1 MLFNSYEFLF
11 IFLPLVWLLF
21 YFSNQFGFIKKN
33 HILLFSSIFFYS
45 YWIFNYIFLVFFIIF
60 INFFFVKKLIKK
72 KNQRLLIFAITINL
86 LILLIFKYSDF
97 ILSNINYLFNI
108 NISYLN
114 IPYPLAISFITFQ
127 NIIYLIDCYDDQIK
141 KIKLNKYALFVLF
154 FPQLIAGPIT
164 RYNNMQLQFNKK
176 FKNINYDS
184 LIKGF
189 FLISIGLFKK
199 IVIADKLAVY
209 VNENYNS
216 IYNLGF
222 FETWFTSVAFTLQFY
237 FDFSG
242 YADIAVGLGLLF
254 FINIPIN
261 FNSPLKS
268 TSMIEFWQRWHLT
281 LTSFLTNYIYLP
293 IIKNFNEINMKN
305 IAISTTITF
314 FIAGLWHGP
323 SWNFIFFGLWNGML
337 IIINQMIKK
346 TKYDYHKFI
355 KFCVTFICINIGF
368 IFFRSENLNDAFHLI
383 TNLFNFSSLINTNMN
398 NLFNYVLSKK
408 FTFFILFVGFSL
420 IFLKK
425 NSNQY
430 IENFR
435 PKLKF
440 LIAIVLMF
448 VISTLNLGSPN
459 EFIYFKF

>member
-1 MLFNSYEFLF
+1 MLFNSHEFLF
-11 IFLPLVWLLF
+11 IFVPLVWFLF
-21 YFSNQFGFIKKN
+21 YLSNQFGFIKKN

-45 YWIFNYIFLVFFIIF
+45 YWIPNYIFLVFFIIL
-60 INFFFVKKLIKK
+60 INFNFGKSLIKQ
-72 KNQRLLIFAITINL
+72 KNNKLLIFAIVINV
-86 LILLIFKYSDF
+86 LILLIFKYSVF
-97 ILSNINYLFNI
+97 ILSNLNFLFNL
-108 NISYLN
+108 NFTYPN

-141 KIKLNKYALFVLF
+141 KIKFNRYALFVLF

-164 RYNNMQLQFNKK
+164 RYSNMQLQFNKK
-176 FKNINYDS
+176 FNNINYES
-184 LIKGF
+184 LTKGF

-199 IVIADKLAVY
+199 IIIADKLAVF

-216 IYNLGF
+216 IYNLNF
-222 FETWFTSVAFTLQFY
+222 FETWFTSIAFTLQFY

-254 FINIPIN
+254 FIKIPIN
-261 FNSPLKS
+261 FNSPLKA

-293 IIKNFNEINMKN
+293 IIKNFKEISMRN
-305 IAISTTITF
+305 IAVSTTITF
-314 FIAGLWHGP
+314 FVAGLWHGP
-323 SWNFIFFGLWNGML
+323 SWNFILFGLWNGIL

-346 TKYDYHKFI
+346 TNFNCNKLIKFI
-355 KFCVTFICINIGF
+355 VTFTCINIGF

-383 TNLFNFSSLINTNMN
+383 ISLFNFSSLINIDFNF
-398 NLFNYVLSKK
+398 LFNYILSKK
-408 FTFFILFVGFSL
+408 LTFLILFSGFFI

-435 PKLKF
+435 PKFKF

>member
-1 MLFNSYEFLF
+1 
-11 IFLPLVWLLF
+11 
-21 YFSNQFGFIKKN
+21 
-33 HILLFSSIFFYS
+33 
-45 YWIFNYIFLVFFIIF
+45 
-60 INFFFVKKLIKK
+60 
-72 KNQRLLIFAITINL
+72 
-86 LILLIFKYSDF
+86 
-97 ILSNINYLFNI
+97 
-108 NISYLN
+108 
-114 IPYPLAISFITFQ
+114 
-127 NIIYLIDCYDDQIK
+127 
-141 KIKLNKYALFVLF
+141 
-154 FPQLIAGPIT
+154 
-164 RYNNMQLQFNKK
+164 
-176 FKNINYDS
+176 
-184 LIKGF
+184 
-189 FLISIGLFKK
+189 
-199 IVIADKLAVY
+199 
-209 VNENYNS
+209 
-216 IYNLGF
+216 
-222 FETWFTSVAFTLQFY
+222 
-237 FDFSG
+237 
-242 YADIAVGLGLLF
+242 
-254 FINIPIN
+254 
-261 FNSPLKS
+261 
-268 TSMIEFWQRWHLT
+268 
-281 LTSFLTNYIYLP
+281 
-293 IIKNFNEINMKN
+293 
-305 IAISTTITF
+305 
-314 FIAGLWHGP
+314 
-323 SWNFIFFGLWNGML
+323 ML

>member
-1 MLFNSYEFLF
+1 M
-11 IFLPLVWLLF
+11 
-21 YFSNQFGFIKKN
+21 
-33 HILLFSSIFFYS
+33 
-45 YWIFNYIFLVFFIIF
+45 
-60 INFFFVKKLIKK
+60 
-72 KNQRLLIFAITINL
+72 
-86 LILLIFKYSDF
+86 LIFKYSDF

-314 FIAGLWHGP
+314 SLQGYGMVHHG
-323 SWNFIFFGLWNGML
+323 
-337 IIINQMIKK
+337 
-346 TKYDYHKFI
+346 
-355 KFCVTFICINIGF
+355 
-368 IFFRSENLNDAFHLI
+368 
-383 TNLFNFSSLINTNMN
+383 
-398 NLFNYVLSKK
+398 
-408 FTFFILFVGFSL
+408 ILF
-420 IFLKK
+420 FLVCGME
-425 NSNQY
+425 Y
-430 IENFR
+430 
-435 PKLKF
+435 
-440 LIAIVLMF
+440 
-448 VISTLNLGSPN
+448 
-459 EFIYFKF
+459 